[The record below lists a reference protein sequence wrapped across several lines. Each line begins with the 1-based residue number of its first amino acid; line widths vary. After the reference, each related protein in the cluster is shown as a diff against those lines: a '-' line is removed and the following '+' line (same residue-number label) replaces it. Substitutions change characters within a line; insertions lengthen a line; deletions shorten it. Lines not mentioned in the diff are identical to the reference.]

1 MVKSTSIAKTMTISN
16 ETKVGALTAIS
27 ITLLILGFNFLKG
40 KTILKTGNYLHAK
53 YADTKGIM
61 ISNPVYVNGYQVGAV
76 ADIENED
83 ESLKS
88 IIISIKLKGDYKI
101 PQNSTAVI
109 NSNPLGT
116 PSIDIRLGNSNTFFN
131 SGDTIATAST
141 SGLLGGV
148 MDKLSPVADQLK
160 ETIKRLDEVMKNI
173 NTIFDPTTKNNLQ
186 SVIANV
192 NKTTASLVASS
203 ASLESMLQA
212 QTGTIAQSMQNVNSF
227 TKNLSENND
236 KITKTLENASKA
248 SDNFSKAD
256 INGSVEHLKTAI
268 TNLNAILAKINSNEG
283 SMGKLMNDPAL
294 YNNLNNTIKSAN
306 ILVDDLRLHPKR
318 YVSLSVFGKKDK
330 TGPLTAPIADSINRK

>member
-1 MVKSTSIAKTMTISN
+1 MTISN

-88 IIISIKLKGDYKI
+88 IIISIKLKGNYEI
-101 PQNSTAVI
+101 PQNSIAVI
-109 NSNPLGT
+109 NSNPLGS
-116 PSIDIRLGNSNTFFN
+116 PSIDIRLGNAKTYFK
-131 SGDTIATAST
+131 SGDTITTAASA
-141 SGLLGGV
+141 GILGGV
-148 MDKLSPVADQLK
+148 IDKLTPVADQLK
-160 ETIKRLDEVMKNI
+160 ETIKSLDAVMKNI

-212 QTGTIAQSMQNVNSF
+212 QTGAIAQSMKNVNSF
-227 TKNLSENND
+227 TKNLSDNND
-236 KITKTLENASKA
+236 KITKTLENVSKA

-256 INGSVEHLKTAI
+256 INGSVEKLKTAI
-268 TNLNAILAKINSNEG
+268 TNLNTIMAKINSNEG
-283 SMGKLMNDPAL
+283 SMGKLMNDPSL

-306 ILVDDLRLHPKR
+306 ILVDDLRMHPKR
-318 YVSLSVFGKKDK
+318 YVNISVFGKKDK
-330 TGPLTAPIADSINRK
+330 TGPLMAPIADSTNQK